1 VTSTERLREQL
12 RLVIHEGFRFLVVG
26 GIGTVLTIA
35 GAVALHGL
43 GKYVAITIATI
54 VATIFSFL
62 GNRYWTFRHRKGQ
75 GAGHEGVLFFL
86 LNGVGLVI
94 CYGCIWIIQDL
105 MGLGGSL
112 WYTVALVVGTGLGT
126 LFRFWSYRKWVWQIQ
141 QQPRPAGA
149 AGRTGFAEPAMT
161 AGRTTRGSRA
171 GRSIPAL
178 RPPGHAAARHAASRR
193 APDQRPLARSRPGSH
208 RRT

>member
-1 VTSTERLREQL
+1 VISTEGLRQQL
-12 RLVIHEGFRFLVVG
+12 RLMIHEGFRFLVVG
-26 GIGTVLTIA
+26 GIGAVIA
-35 GAVALHGL
+35 IGGAVALHSL

-62 GNRYWTFRHRKGQ
+62 GNRYWTFRHRQGQ
-75 GAGHEGVLFFL
+75 GAAQEGILFFL

-94 CYGCIWIIQDL
+94 YYGCIWIIQDL
-105 MGLGGSL
+105 MGLEGSL

-126 LFRFWSYRKWVWQIQ
+126 LFRFWSYRKWVWQLRPK
-141 QQPRPAGA
+141 PRPAA
-149 AGRTGFAEPAMT
+149 AGLAGFAEPVLAVGIS
-161 AGRTTRGSRA
+161 AQGSGA
-171 GRSIPAL
+171 GRSMPAL
-178 RPPGHAAARHAASRR
+178 RLPGQAAARHAAPSP